1 MAVSGAHDIPRV
13 RRHEPSLIHGN
24 SERLRHG
31 PVRLGG
37 RLEAPHRV
45 HGERSLEER
54 GETGVRE
61 LLLHRRRGGIRQ
73 RDQSESGVTH
83 GLKTVSHIGVCGQG
97 QHALE
102 NPSTIGRRE
111 RDTASRGR
119 HVRRCTTGAREV
131 RVRAGRCRHFR
142 VEQDGSKLVLQDSAV
157 AEDVLEMRFERPTGA
172 TALA

>member
-54 GETGVRE
+54 GAPGIHE
-61 LLLHRRRGGIRQ
+61 LLLHAAGA
-73 RDQSESGVTH
+73 ELVNVT
-83 GLKTVSHIGVCGQG
+83 SRS
-97 QHALE
+97 
-102 NPSTIGRRE
+102 P
-111 RDTASRGR
+111 ASRI
-119 HVRRCTTGAREV
+119 A
-131 RVRAGRCRHFR
+131 
-142 VEQDGSKLVLQDSAV
+142 
-157 AEDVLEMRFERPTGA
+157 
-172 TALA
+172 